1 MGFKSFRLICVG
13 RIIFLA
19 ATILLLVYLI
29 SETSLLATS
38 LIVGAA
44 VIAQVVSLVHYVEKT
59 NRDLTRFLA
68 SIKYSDFSQAFSSG
82 QRGSSFEGLNAAFAN
97 VISEFQKAR
106 SEKET
111 QYRYLQTLVQHIGLA
126 ILSFDQTG
134 KVDLINNA
142 AKRLLRVTHLR
153 NINSLKSF
161 SSPLVETLIS
171 SRPGEKALVKIDQ
184 GDVSLTLAV
193 YPTEFRIPGRTTTL
207 VSMQDIENELAE
219 QEMAAWQKLI
229 RVLTHEIMNSVTP
242 IASLASTVGDLVKR
256 SEESMTEDSAQ
267 ISVETRDDIREAAFT
282 IQKRSKGLL
291 HFIDAYRNLTKIPKP
306 NFEIFPVAELL
317 ERVAQLFKNQLDESD
332 INLSITVDPKSLEL
346 TADPQL
352 TEQVL
357 INLILNAIEVSE
369 GRSNGTIEL
378 SSRLDERGRVLI
390 SVADNGPGISEEVK
404 ERIFTPFFTTKRG
417 GSGIGL
423 SLSRQIMRLHKGS
436 IAFKSTPGET
446 TTFTL
451 RF

>member
-1 MGFKSFRLICVG
+1 MVFKSFRLICLV
-13 RIIFLA
+13 RIILLS

-38 LIVGAA
+38 IIVGAA
-44 VIAQVVSLVHYVEKT
+44 IVAQVVSLVHYVEKT
-59 NRDLTRFLA
+59 NRDLSRFLA
-68 SIKYSDFSQAFSSG
+68 SIRYSDFSQAFSSG
-82 QRGSSFEGLNAAFAN
+82 QRGSSFEDLNAAFAN

-111 QYRYLQTLVQHIGLA
+111 QYRYLQTLVQHIGLG

-153 NINSLKSF
+153 NIKSLESL
-161 SSPLVETLIS
+161 SSRLVETLVS
-171 SRPGEKALVKIDQ
+171 SKPGEKALVKVDH

-193 YPTEFRIPGRTTTL
+193 YPTEFRIPERTITL

-242 IASLASTVGDLVKR
+242 IASLASTVGDLIRKPGK
-256 SEESMTEDSAQ
+256 SKPDDLAQ
-267 ISVETRDDIREAAFT
+267 INEETREDIRDAAET
-282 IQKRSKGLL
+282 IQKRSQGLL

-306 NFEIFPVAELL
+306 NFEIFPVSELL
-317 ERVAQLFKNQLDESD
+317 ERVAQLFKNQLEENG
-332 INLSITVDPKSLEL
+332 ITLSIEVDPKSLEL

-352 TEQVL
+352 IEQVL
-357 INLILNAIEVSE
+357 INLILNAMEALGIRTD
-369 GRSNGTIEL
+369 GRVEL
-378 SSRLDERGRVLI
+378 RSRLDERSRVLI
-390 SVADNGPGISEEVK
+390 SVTDNGAGISDEVK
-404 ERIFTPFFTTKRG
+404 DKIFTPFFTTKRG

-423 SLSRQIMRLHKGS
+423 SLSRQIMRLHKGNITIKS
-436 IAFKSTPGET
+436 IPNESTV
-446 TTFTL
+446 FTL

>member
-1 MGFKSFRLICVG
+1 MVFKSFRLICVA
-13 RIIFLA
+13 RIILLA
-19 ATILLLVYLI
+19 TTILLLVYLI

-44 VIAQVVSLVHYVEKT
+44 IIAQVVSLVHYVEKT
-59 NRDLTRFLA
+59 SRDLTRFLA
-68 SIKYSDFSQAFSSG
+68 SIRYSDFSQAFISG
-82 QRGSSFEGLNAAFAN
+82 QRGSSFEKLNIAFAD

-111 QYRYLQTLVQHIGLA
+111 QYRYLQTLVQHIGLG

-161 SSPLVETLIS
+161 SSPLVETLTS
-171 SRPGEKALVKIDQ
+171 SRPGEKALVKIDH
-184 GDVSLTLAV
+184 GDASLTLAV
-193 YPTEFRIPGRTTTL
+193 YPTEFRIPGRTITL

-242 IASLASTVGDLVKR
+242 IASLASTVGDLVKQ
-256 SEESMTEDSAQ
+256 SEESRTEDSGQLSA
-267 ISVETRDDIREAAFT
+267 ETREDIREAAAT

-306 NFEIFPVAELL
+306 NFEIFGVSELL

-332 INLSITVDPKSLEL
+332 MNLSIKVDPKSLEL

-352 TEQVL
+352 IEQVL
-357 INLILNAIEVSE
+357 INLILNAVEVLG

-378 SSRLDERGRVLI
+378 SSGLDERGRVLI
-390 SVADNGPGISEEVK
+390 RVADNGPGISEQVK
-404 ERIFTPFFTTKRG
+404 EKIFTPFFTTKRG

-423 SLSRQIMRLHKGS
+423 SLSRQIMRLHRGS
-436 IAFKSTPGET
+436 IAFKSTPNEM

>member
-1 MGFKSFRLICVG
+1 MGFKSFRLICVV
-13 RIIFLA
+13 RIILLA
-19 ATILLLVYLI
+19 ATILLLVYLV
-29 SETSLLATS
+29 SQTSLLATS

-44 VIAQVVSLVHYVEKT
+44 IAAQVVSLVHYVEKT

-82 QRGSSFEGLNAAFAN
+82 QRGSSFDQLNAAFAT

-111 QYRYLQTLVQHIGLA
+111 QYRYLQTLVQHIGLG

-142 AKRLLRVTHLR
+142 AKRLLRINHLR
-153 NINSLKSF
+153 NINSLESV
-161 SSPLVETLIS
+161 SPPLVETLLS
-171 SRPGEKALVKIDQ
+171 SKPGEKALVKIDR
-184 GDVSLTLAV
+184 GDVSLTLAIC
-193 YPTEFRIPGRTTTL
+193 PTQFRIPERTITL

-242 IASLASTVGDLVKR
+242 IASLASTVSDLVKQLEQ
-256 SEESMTEDSAQ
+256 SEVQDSEQPGA
-267 ISVETRDDIREAAFT
+267 EARADIREAATT
-282 IQKRSKGLL
+282 IKKRSKGLL
-291 HFIDAYRNLTKIPKP
+291 HFIDAFRDLTKIPKP
-306 NFEIFPVAELL
+306 NFEIFPASELL
-317 ERVAQLFKNQLDESD
+317 ERAAGLFKNQLDESGID
-332 INLSITVDPKSLEL
+332 LSIKVDPMSLEL

-352 TEQVL
+352 IEQVL
-357 INLILNAIEVSE
+357 INLILNSVEALD
-369 GRSNGTIEL
+369 GRPGGRIEL
-378 SSRLDERGRVLI
+378 RSRLDERGRVLI
-390 SVADNGPGISEEVK
+390 TVADNGSGIQEEVK
-404 ERIFTPFFTTKRG
+404 EKVFTPFFTTKKG

-436 IAFKSTPGET
+436 IGFKSTPGET
-446 TTFTL
+446 TMFTL

>member
-1 MGFKSFRLICVG
+1 MGFKSFRLVCVV
-13 RIIFLA
+13 RILLLA
-19 ATILLLVYLI
+19 ATILLLVYLV
-29 SETSLLATS
+29 SQTSLMATS

-44 VIAQVVSLVHYVEKT
+44 IVAQVVSLVHYVEKT

-68 SIKYSDFSQAFSSG
+68 SIRYSDFSQAFSTG
-82 QRGSSFEGLNAAFAN
+82 QRGSSFEDLNAAFAS

-111 QYRYLQTLVQHIGLA
+111 QYRYLQTLVQHIGLG

-142 AKRLLRVTHLR
+142 AKRLLRITHLR
-153 NINSLKSF
+153 NINSLESV
-161 SSPLVETLIS
+161 SPRLVKTLAGS
-171 SRPGEKALVKIDQ
+171 KPGEKALVKIDR
-184 GDVSLTLAV
+184 GDFSLTLAI
-193 YPTEFRIPGRTTTL
+193 YPTQFRIPDRTITL

-242 IASLASTVGDLVKR
+242 IVSLASTVGDLAKQLEQ
-256 SEESMTEDSAQ
+256 SEVEDSDHLGAEAR
-267 ISVETRDDIREAAFT
+267 SDIREAATT
-282 IQKRSKGLL
+282 IKKRSKGLL
-291 HFIDAYRNLTKIPKP
+291 HFIDAYRDLTKIPRP
-306 NFEIFPVAELL
+306 NFEIFRASELL
-317 ERVAQLFKNQLDESD
+317 QRAAGLFKNQLDESGID
-332 INLSITVDPKSLEL
+332 LSIKVEPTSLEL

-352 TEQVL
+352 IEQVL
-357 INLILNAIEVSE
+357 INLILNAVEALE
-369 GRSNGTIEL
+369 GRSDGQIKVG
-378 SSRLDERGRVLI
+378 SRLDEQGRVLI
-390 SVADNGPGISEEVK
+390 SVTDNGSGIQDEVK
-404 ERIFTPFFTTKRG
+404 EKIFTPFFTTKRG

-436 IAFKSTPGET
+436 IAFRSTPGET

>member
-1 MGFKSFRLICVG
+1 MVFKSFRMICVV
-13 RIIFLA
+13 RIALLA

-29 SETSLLATS
+29 SQTSLLATS

-44 VIAQVVSLVHYVEKT
+44 IVVQVVSLVHYVEKT

-68 SIKYSDFSQAFSSG
+68 SIKYSDFSQSFSSG
-82 QRGSSFEGLNAAFAN
+82 QRGSSFEDLNAAFAN

-111 QYRYLQTLVQHIGLA
+111 QYRYLQTLVQHIGLG

-153 NINSLKSF
+153 NINSLESV
-161 SSPLVETLIS
+161 SPRLVETLVS
-171 SRPGEKALVKIDQ
+171 SRPGEKALVKVDQ
-184 GDVSLTLAV
+184 GDVSLTLAI
-193 YPTEFRIPGRTTTL
+193 YPTEFRIPARAITL

-242 IASLASTVGDLVKR
+242 IASLASTVGDLVKK
-256 SEESMTEDSAQ
+256 SEQSTTEDSVR
-267 ISVETRDDIREAAFT
+267 ISLESREDIREAAAT

-306 NFEIFPVAELL
+306 NFEIFPVSELL
-317 ERVAQLFKNQLDESD
+317 ERVAGLFKNQLDERG
-332 INLSITVDPKSLEL
+332 INLSIKVDPKSLEL

-357 INLILNAIEVSE
+357 INLILNAIEVLE
-369 GRSNGTIEL
+369 GRSNGSVEL
-378 SSRLDERGRVLI
+378 NSRLDERGSVLI
-390 SVADNGPGISEEVK
+390 SVADNGPGISEEIR

-436 IAFKSTPGET
+436 LVFKSAPNET
-446 TTFTL
+446 TVFML

>member
-1 MGFKSFRLICVG
+1 MGFKSFRLVCVV
-13 RIIFLA
+13 RILLLA
-19 ATILLLVYLI
+19 TTILLLVYLV
-29 SETSLLATS
+29 SQTSLLATS

-44 VIAQVVSLVHYVEKT
+44 IVAQVLSLVHYVEKT

-68 SIKYSDFSQAFSSG
+68 SVRYSDFSQAFTSS
-82 QRGSSFEGLNAAFAN
+82 QRGSSFADLNAAFAS

-111 QYRYLQTLVQHIGLA
+111 QYRYLQTLVQHIGLG

-134 KVDLINNA
+134 RVDLINNA

-153 NINSLKSF
+153 NIKTLESVSAR
-161 SSPLVETLIS
+161 LVETLAGS
-171 SRPGEKALVKIDQ
+171 KPGEKALVKIDR
-184 GDVSLTLAV
+184 GDLSLTLAI
-193 YPTEFRIPGRTTTL
+193 YPTQFRVPDRTITL

-242 IASLASTVGDLVKR
+242 IASLASTVGDLVKQLEQ
-256 SEESMTEDSAQ
+256 SEVEDSDRIGAEAR
-267 ISVETRDDIREAAFT
+267 SDIREAATT
-282 IQKRSKGLL
+282 IKKRSKGLL
-291 HFIDAYRNLTKIPKP
+291 HFIDAYRDLTKIPKP
-306 NFEIFPVAELL
+306 NFEIFRASELL
-317 ERVAQLFKNQLDESD
+317 QRAAGLFKNQLDESG
-332 INLSITVDPKSLEL
+332 IGLSIKVEPTSLEL

-352 TEQVL
+352 IEQVL
-357 INLILNAIEVSE
+357 INLILNAVEALE
-369 GRSNGTIEL
+369 GRSDGQIEVG
-378 SSRLDERGRVLI
+378 SRLDEQGRVLI
-390 SVADNGPGISEEVK
+390 SVTDNGPGIQDEVK
-404 ERIFTPFFTTKRG
+404 EKIFTPFFTTKRG

-436 IAFKSTPGET
+436 IAFRSTPGET

>member
-1 MGFKSFRLICVG
+1 MVFKSFRLICVV

-19 ATILLLVYLI
+19 ASIVLLAYLI

-38 LIVGAA
+38 FILGAA
-44 VIAQVVSLVHYVEKT
+44 IIAQVVSLVHYVEKT

-68 SIKYSDFSQAFSSG
+68 SIKYSDFSQTFTSG
-82 QRGSSFEGLNAAFAN
+82 HRGSSFDELNVAFAN

-111 QYRYLQTLVQHIGLA
+111 QYRYLQTLVQHIGLG

-153 NINSLKSF
+153 DINSLKSL
-161 SSPLVETLIS
+161 SSPLVKTLTS
-171 SRPGEKALVKIDQ
+171 SRPGEKALVKIDH

-193 YPTEFRIPGRTTTL
+193 YPTEFRIPDRTITL

-242 IASLASTVGDLVKR
+242 IASLASTVGDLIRQSGK
-256 SEESMTEDSAQ
+256 SEIEGSEQ
-267 ISVETRDDIREAAFT
+267 ISAETREDIREAAAT

-306 NFEIFPVAELL
+306 NFEIFGVSELF
-317 ERVAQLFKNQLDESD
+317 ERVRQLFKNQLDESG
-332 INLSITVDPKSLEL
+332 INLDIKVDPRSLEL

-352 TEQVL
+352 IEQVL
-357 INLILNAIEVSE
+357 INLILNAIEALE
-369 GRSNGTIEL
+369 GRSNGAIEL
-378 SSRLDERGRVLI
+378 SSKLDERGRVLV
-390 SVADNGPGISEEVK
+390 SVTDNGPGISEEIK

-436 IAFKSTPGET
+436 IAFKSTPNDMT
-446 TTFTL
+446 VFTL

>member
-1 MGFKSFRLICVG
+1 MVFKSFRLICVV
-13 RIIFLA
+13 RIVLLA

-29 SETSLLATS
+29 SQTSLLATS

-44 VIAQVVSLVHYVEKT
+44 IVVQVVSLVHYVEKT

-68 SIKYSDFSQAFSSG
+68 SIKYSDFSQSFSSG
-82 QRGSSFEGLNAAFAN
+82 QRGSSFEDLNAAFAN

-111 QYRYLQTLVQHIGLA
+111 QYRYLQTLVQHIGLG

-153 NINSLKSF
+153 NINSLESV
-161 SSPLVETLIS
+161 SPRLVETLVS
-171 SRPGEKALVKIDQ
+171 SRPGEKALVKVDQ
-184 GDVSLTLAV
+184 GDVSLTLAI
-193 YPTEFRIPGRTTTL
+193 YPTEFRIPERAITL

-242 IASLASTVGDLVKR
+242 IASLASTVGDLVKK
-256 SEESMTEDSAQ
+256 SEQSTTEDSVR
-267 ISVETRDDIREAAFT
+267 ISLESREDIREAAAT

-306 NFEIFPVAELL
+306 NFEIFPVSELL
-317 ERVAQLFKNQLDESD
+317 ERVAGLFKNQLDERG
-332 INLSITVDPKSLEL
+332 INLSIKVDPKSLEL

-357 INLILNAIEVSE
+357 INLILNAIEVLE
-369 GRSNGTIEL
+369 GRSNGSVEL
-378 SSRLDERGRVLI
+378 NSRLDERGSVLI
-390 SVADNGPGISEEVK
+390 SVADNGPGISEEIR

-436 IAFKSTPGET
+436 LVFKSAPNET
-446 TTFTL
+446 TVFML

>member
-1 MGFKSFRLICVG
+1 MVFKSFRLICVL
-13 RIIFLA
+13 RIIILA

-29 SETSLLATS
+29 SETSLVATS
-38 LIVGAA
+38 LIVGATI
-44 VIAQVVSLVHYVEKT
+44 VAQVVSLVHYVDKT

-68 SIKYSDFSQAFSSG
+68 SIKYSDFSQAFTSG
-82 QRGSSFEGLNAAFAN
+82 QRGSSFEKLNAAFAD
-97 VISEFQKAR
+97 VISEFHKAR

-111 QYRYLQTLVQHIGLA
+111 QYRYLQTLVQHIGLG

-134 KVDLINNA
+134 NVDLINNA

-153 NINSLKSF
+153 SINSLKS
-161 SSPLVETLIS
+161 SYSPLVETLTS
-171 SRPGEKALVKIDQ
+171 CRPGEKVLVKIDH
-184 GDVSLTLAV
+184 GDASLTLAV
-193 YPTEFRIPGRTTTL
+193 YPTEFRIPQRTITL

-242 IASLASTVGDLVKR
+242 IASLASTVGDLVKQ
-256 SEESMTEDSAQ
+256 SQESGTEDSAQ
-267 ISVETRDDIREAAFT
+267 LNVETREDIREAAAT

-291 HFIDAYRNLTKIPKP
+291 HFIDAYRHLTKIPKP
-306 NFEIFPVAELL
+306 NFEIFGVSELL
-317 ERVAQLFKNQLDESD
+317 ERVAQLFKNQLDESG
-332 INLSITVDPKSLEL
+332 INLRIRVDPKSLEL

-352 TEQVL
+352 MEQVL
-357 INLILNAIEVSE
+357 INLVLNSVEMLE

-378 SSRLDERGRVLI
+378 SSGLDEGGRVLI
-390 SVADNGPGISEEVK
+390 RAADNGPGIPEQVK
-404 ERIFTPFFTTKRG
+404 EKIFTPFFTTKRG

-436 IAFKSTPGET
+436 IAFKSTPNEMT
-446 TTFTL
+446 VFTL

>member
-1 MGFKSFRLICVG
+1 MVFRSFRLICIV
-13 RIIFLA
+13 RIILLA

-29 SETSLLATS
+29 RETSLLATS

-44 VIAQVVSLVHYVEKT
+44 VVAQVVSLVHYVEKT

-68 SIKYSDFSQAFSSG
+68 SIRYSDFSQAFTSG
-82 QRGSSFEGLNAAFAN
+82 QRGCSFEKLNAAFAD

-111 QYRYLQTLVQHIGLA
+111 QYRYLQTLVQHIGLG

-153 NINSLKSF
+153 NINSLKPF
-161 SSPLVETLIS
+161 SSPLVETLTS
-171 SRPGEKALVKIDQ
+171 SRPGEKALVKIDHV
-184 GDVSLTLAV
+184 DVSLTLAV
-193 YPTEFRIPGRTTTL
+193 YPTEFRIPGHTITL

-242 IASLASTVGDLVKR
+242 IASLASTVGDLVKQ
-256 SEESMTEDSAQ
+256 SEESSTEDSAQ
-267 ISVETRDDIREAAFT
+267 ISVETREDIREAAAT

-306 NFEIFPVAELL
+306 NFEIFGVSELL

-332 INLSITVDPKSLEL
+332 MNLSIKVDPKSLEL

-352 TEQVL
+352 IEQVL
-357 INLILNAIEVSE
+357 INLILNAIEVLE

-390 SVADNGPGISEEVK
+390 SVADNGRGISEEIK
-404 ERIFTPFFTTKRG
+404 EGIFTPFFTTKRG

-436 IAFKSTPGET
+436 IAFKSTPNEMT
-446 TTFTL
+446 MFTL

>member
-1 MGFKSFRLICVG
+1 MVFKSFRLVCVV
-13 RIIFLA
+13 RIILLA

-44 VIAQVVSLVHYVEKT
+44 IIAQIVSMVHYVEKT
-59 NRDLTRFLA
+59 NRDLTRFLT
-68 SIKYSDFSQAFSSG
+68 SIKYSDFSQAFTSG
-82 QRGSSFEGLNAAFAN
+82 QRGSSFEGLNVAFAN

-106 SEKET
+106 AEKET
-111 QYRYLQTLVQHIGLA
+111 QYRYLQTLVQHIGLG

-142 AKRLLRVTHLR
+142 AKRLLRVTHLH
-153 NINSLKSF
+153 NINSLNSF
-161 SSPLVETLIS
+161 SPHLVKTLVS
-171 SRPGEKALVKIDQ
+171 SKPGEKALVKIDQ
-184 GDVSLTLAV
+184 AEVNLTLAI
-193 YPTEFRIPGRTTTL
+193 YPTEFRIPGRTITL

-242 IASLASTVGDLVKR
+242 IASLASTVGDLIRQPGK
-256 SEESMTEDSAQ
+256 SEPEGSEQ
-267 ISVETRDDIREAAFT
+267 ISAETREDIREAAAT

-306 NFEIFPVAELL
+306 NFEIFGVSELL

-332 INLSITVDPKSLEL
+332 MNLSIKVDPKSLEL

-352 TEQVL
+352 IEQVL

-423 SLSRQIMRLHKGS
+423 SLSRQIMRLHKGG
-436 IAFKSTPGET
+436 IAFKSTPNGMT
-446 TTFTL
+446 MFTL

>member
-1 MGFKSFRLICVG
+1 MGFKSFRLVCVV
-13 RIIFLA
+13 RILFLA
-19 ATILLLVYLI
+19 ATILLLVYLV
-29 SETSLLATS
+29 SQTSLLATS
-38 LIVGAA
+38 LIVGATIA
-44 VIAQVVSLVHYVEKT
+44 AQVVSLVHYVEKT

-68 SIKYSDFSQAFSSG
+68 SIKYSDFSQAFSSS
-82 QRGSSFEGLNAAFAN
+82 QRGSSFEDLNAAFAG

-111 QYRYLQTLVQHIGLA
+111 QYRYLQTLVQHIGLG

-142 AKRLLRVTHLR
+142 AKRLLRITHLR
-153 NINSLKSF
+153 NIKSLESV
-161 SSPLVETLIS
+161 SPRLVETLAGS
-171 SRPGEKALVKIDQ
+171 KPGEKALVKIDR
-184 GDVSLTLAV
+184 GDLSLTLAV
-193 YPTEFRIPGRTTTL
+193 YPTQFRIPDRTITL

-242 IASLASTVGDLVKR
+242 IASLASTVGDLVKQLEQ
-256 SEESMTEDSAQ
+256 SEVGDSDHRGAEAK
-267 ISVETRDDIREAAFT
+267 SVIREAAAT
-282 IQKRSKGLL
+282 IKKRSKGLL
-291 HFIDAYRNLTKIPKP
+291 HFIDAYRDLTKIPKP
-306 NFEIFPVAELL
+306 NFEIFRASELL
-317 ERVAQLFKNQLDESD
+317 QRAAGLFKNQLDESGID
-332 INLSITVDPKSLEL
+332 LGIKVEPTSLEL

-352 TEQVL
+352 IEQVL
-357 INLILNAIEVSE
+357 INLILNAVEALE
-369 GRSNGTIEL
+369 ERSDGQIKVG
-378 SSRLDERGRVLI
+378 SRLDKQGRVLI
-390 SVADNGPGISEEVK
+390 SVTDNGSGIQDEVK
-404 ERIFTPFFTTKRG
+404 EKIFTPFFTTKRG

-436 IAFKSTPGET
+436 IAFRSTPGEA

>member
-1 MGFKSFRLICVG
+1 MVFKSFRLICVV
-13 RIIFLA
+13 RILLLA

-44 VIAQVVSLVHYVEKT
+44 IIAQVVSLVHYVEKT

-68 SIKYSDFSQAFSSG
+68 SIKYSDFSQAFTGG
-82 QRGSSFEGLNAAFAN
+82 QRGSSFEELNTAFAN

-111 QYRYLQTLVQHIGLA
+111 QYRYLQTLVQHIGLG

-142 AKRLLRVTHLR
+142 AKKLLRVTHLR

-161 SSPLVETLIS
+161 SSPLVETLTS
-171 SRPGEKALVKIDQ
+171 SRPGEKALVKIDH

-193 YPTEFRIPGRTTTL
+193 YPAEFRIPGHTITL

-242 IASLASTVGDLVKR
+242 IASLASTVGDLVKQ
-256 SEESMTEDSAQ
+256 SEESSTDDSVQ
-267 ISVETRDDIREAAFT
+267 LGVETREDIREAAAT
-282 IQKRSKGLL
+282 IRKRSKGLL
-291 HFIDAYRNLTKIPKP
+291 HFIDAYRDLTRIPKP
-306 NFEIFPVAELL
+306 NFEIFGVSELL
-317 ERVAQLFKNQLDESD
+317 ERVSQLFKNQLDESG
-332 INLSITVDPKSLEL
+332 INLNIKVDPKSLEL

-352 TEQVL
+352 IEQVL
-357 INLILNAIEVSE
+357 INLILNAIEVLE

-390 SVADNGPGISEEVK
+390 SVTDNGPGISEEIK

-423 SLSRQIMRLHKGS
+423 SLSRQIMRLHRGG
-436 IAFKSTPGET
+436 IAFKSTPNET
-446 TTFTL
+446 TVFTL

>member
-1 MGFKSFRLICVG
+1 MVFKSFRLICLV
-13 RIIFLA
+13 RIILLS
-19 ATILLLVYLI
+19 ATILLLVYLVR
-29 SETSLLATS
+29 ETSLLATS
-38 LIVGAA
+38 LIVAAA
-44 VIAQVVSLVHYVEKT
+44 VVAQIISLVHYVEKT

-68 SIKYSDFSQAFSSG
+68 SIRYSDFSQAFSSG
-82 QRGSSFEGLNAAFAN
+82 QRGSSFEDLNAAFAN

-111 QYRYLQTLVQHIGLA
+111 QYRYLQTLVQHIGLG
-126 ILSFDQTG
+126 ILSFDQIG

-142 AKRLLRVTHLR
+142 AKRLLRVTHLH
-153 NINSLKSF
+153 NINSLESL
-161 SSPLVETLIS
+161 SPRLVKALAS
-171 SRPGEKALVKIDQ
+171 SRPGEKVLVKVDH

-193 YPTEFRIPGRTTTL
+193 YPTEFRIPDRTITL

-242 IASLASTVGDLVKR
+242 IASLASTVGDLVKQ
-256 SEESMTEDSAQ
+256 SGESKAEELAKISTETK
-267 ISVETRDDIREAAFT
+267 EDIREAAAT
-282 IQKRSKGLL
+282 IRRRSKGLL

-306 NFEIFPVAELL
+306 NFEIFSVMELL
-317 ERVAQLFKNQLDESD
+317 ERVMKLFKNQLDESG
-332 INLSITVDPKSLEL
+332 INLSIMVDPKSLEL

-352 TEQVL
+352 IEQVL
-357 INLILNAIEVSE
+357 INLILNAMEALDGKRD
-369 GRSNGTIEL
+369 GRVEL
-378 SSRLDERGRVLI
+378 QSRLDERGRVLI
-390 SVADNGPGISEEVK
+390 SVTDNGFGISDEVK
-404 ERIFTPFFTTKRG
+404 DKIFTPFFTTKKG

-423 SLSRQIMRLHKGS
+423 SLSRQIMRLHKGN
-436 IAFKSTPGET
+436 IVFKSTPNEM